1 MENFL
6 KGFFV
11 IIGCF
16 VLGMILAPILGP
28 IIGGMIAL
36 VVGLF
41 LFVKTVLLGL
51 GALFTLLTNFLQSPA
66 GQITQKVGEEVLK
79 EVKKIEK

>member
-1 MENFL
+1 
-6 KGFFV
+6 
-11 IIGCF
+11 
-16 VLGMILAPILGP
+16 
-28 IIGGMIAL
+28 MIAL

-51 GALFTLLTNFLQSPA
+51 GALFTLLINFLQSPA